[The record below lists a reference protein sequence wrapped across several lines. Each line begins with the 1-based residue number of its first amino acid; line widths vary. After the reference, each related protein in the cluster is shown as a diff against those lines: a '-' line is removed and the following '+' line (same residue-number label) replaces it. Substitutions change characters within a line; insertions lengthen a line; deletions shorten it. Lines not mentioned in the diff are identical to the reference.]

1 MVKKLQKKI
10 QKKPLHKKC
19 KKKIPRALREQVWL
33 QNIGKQFEY
42 KCLVKWCQN
51 RINPFDFNVGHDIP
65 ESKGGGTNINN
76 LKPICNRC
84 NLSMGNHYSINEW
97 SKMGE
102 SIESTKSTESTEST
116 KSAESAESTESTNET
131 KSTKNIKKRPFLS
144 WLKRFYR

>member
-10 QKKPLHKKC
+10 QKKPLKKC

-102 SIESTKSTESTEST
+102 SIESTEST
-116 KSAESAESTESTNET
+116 KSTKSTESTESTNET
-131 KSTKNIKKRPFLS
+131 KSTKNIKKRSFLS
-144 WLKRFYR
+144 WLKMFYR